1 MAMHVALVRDKLLLC
16 GATEIWGCLFLQQ
29 SLALPDWHTLSHLQ
43 GTHPLRAKGWVN
55 TAPYP
60 CLVGRPWEGSVMAS
74 WNGPGEAELP
84 SCRCGVCSM
93 PDIGRDFSW
102 QRAASLLCWAFLDL
116 AEPHGAWAHLG
127 SLLCAPLW
135 NQELPRKP
143 QLLLAGWRDICATP
157 IQVLL
162 PVPAP
167 RLVRV
172 WLAGTRP
179 AES

>member
-102 QRAASLLCWAFLDL
+102 QRAASLLCWAFLDTPGVPPVRTPL
-116 AEPHGAWAHLG
+116 EPGTSTKAPAAAGRLEGHLCHTDPGASASASSEASEG
-127 SLLCAPLW
+127 
-135 NQELPRKP
+135 
-143 QLLLAGWRDICATP
+143 LAGRDTAC
-157 IQVLL
+157 
-162 PVPAP
+162 
-167 RLVRV
+167 
-172 WLAGTRP
+172 
-179 AES
+179 

>member
-1 MAMHVALVRDKLLLC
+1 MAMHVVLVRDKLLLC

-43 GTHPLRAKGWVN
+43 GTHLLRAKGWVN

-93 PDIGRDFSW
+93 PGHWQGLQLAEGSLPSLLGLSGPGRATWSLGTPGVPPVRTPLEPGTSTKAPAAAGRLEGHLCHTDPGASASASSEASEGLAGRDT
-102 QRAASLLCWAFLDL
+102 AC
-116 AEPHGAWAHLG
+116 
-127 SLLCAPLW
+127 
-135 NQELPRKP
+135 
-143 QLLLAGWRDICATP
+143 
-157 IQVLL
+157 
-162 PVPAP
+162 
-167 RLVRV
+167 
-172 WLAGTRP
+172 
-179 AES
+179 